1 MSGLNNKIIKD
12 ELKIRKYLK
21 DKTIAEYQRH
31 YELSFRNKP
40 HILPDAEQ
48 KVLSTMSIIDGGFS
62 TIFST
67 LNDGE
72 IKFEDAVN
80 HKNKKIPLRTVSD
93 VMMNLKHQD
102 RSLRKTTWISFNKAY
117 HNYENTLTQLLYHN
131 YLMLNTSSKLHK
143 FTDYIHAT
151 AFEDEIDT
159 KLITTLYENVALFKH
174 SVVKYKK
181 TVDPLLKHQLKLNK
195 LEP

>member
-1 MSGLNNKIIKD
+1 MSNKIIKN
-12 ELKIRKYLK
+12 EAIIKKYLK
-21 DKTIAEYQRH
+21 DKTIVEHQRH
-31 YELSFRNKP
+31 YELSFRNKT

-48 KVLSTMSIIDGGFS
+48 KVLSTMGIINGGFAS
-62 TIFST
+62 IFST

-72 IKFEDAVN
+72 IKFEAAIDS
-80 HKNKKIPLRTVSD
+80 KNKKIPLGTISD
-93 VMMNLKHQD
+93 VMINLKHHD
-102 RSLRKTTWISFNKAY
+102 RAVRKSTWISFNKAY

-151 AFEDEIDT
+151 AFSDEIDV
-159 KLITTLYENVALFKH
+159 KLITSLYENVKLFKS
-174 SVVKYKK
+174 SVQKYKM
-181 TVDPLLKHQLKLNK
+181 VVEPLLKRQLKLNK